1 MTVTTHIAEILRQG
15 IWASLTG
22 GWYYEPS
29 HSIFC
34 NTVHLYLW
42 LVLLII
48 PLVVGLVTSGAFSL
62 SLLIGYICFIG
73 VLFAIIKTLVARVHV
88 VFDTSE
94 PIITTKVLS
103 DSDNAARNDG
113 EGVEQEEEEGL
124 EMVEMQEIR
133 RRITDSE
140 LIINHPRGDRRRV
153 RIEND
158 LNDLAK
164 EDSDEDIKHK
174 VVEVQ
179 DIAIVEQAANHY
191 SEIELSMEES
201 NGDSSD
207 SSTKRELSSAMA
219 RKMSEPVMTLDGRRK
234 ENDTDALYSTVRRAN
249 SSLDASS
256 RPTEKGMLSQASLD
270 QARQSTHKSY
280 PSKMSSA
287 EEFHTDGLKARAAKK
302 DDAMGP
308 LGDGGMSNKSSSM
321 SAKSLELT
329 EGGNLSTQE
338 VEVEENQY
346 EEIDQP
352 STSSAVREVEN
363 PYSTIGPKR
372 RKPKI
377 TKITDD
383 AVPSTSGWYPVVVS
397 LGEADQPKAASIS
410 KAPDDRAS
418 GADIKVEI
426 TKFLEELIEKHP
438 ETLDVI
444 ENVRQSR
451 LGRSSVPHRV
461 PQMFRLHGRVPTRR
475 RSSSSSVAGLSDMAL
490 RDGTHVAAG
499 HEDTSQGAV
508 HSFQD
513 NDGMWWTY
521 AFDEHG
527 VGTAQPLGSGRALME
542 LLQSTQ
548 DAPTG
553 RSRLDVLPE
562 SAYASSEEDGEP
574 CSSRN
579 AGNMPGLSVGS
590 TRRERALSSS
600 SNESYTYIPQL
611 PTTVF
616 HAPTGTGASRASSR
630 HQMVSF
636 ANVASRLRAA
646 VRQSDGLAIGT
657 DGPESSGSQLTRSI
671 LDRRDLR
678 PREDSGP
685 PFQIQEN
692 FLARL
697 DSGSSAGGAI
707 SSRFRFLSELGLAVL
722 PTGGTNPIPLDY
734 AAAHARRTSSVKKS
748 YYYKMKVFPKTNKS
762 FKLKLDR
769 LSVSALFDRNRSAL
783 SCAFDVLLA
792 CLVSFLAGLVLATG
806 IYFDIWLF
814 LLAFTVAGAH
824 FSLLKSVQPDASSPI
839 HGFNWLVSYSR
850 PVYFCIGAVIVLVL
864 HHFANDPAYDKIP
877 WNWNPYR
884 LYETSGEM
892 ILLAFRDLFATFLVM
907 LPFAFTMGW
916 LPQVN
921 TLAHHILEQLEMHV
935 FGGTAS
941 LGVLSAVIQIVKS
954 LFGWALLGGLC
965 HLAYS
970 IDPSTTQT
978 PAFSAFLAAA
988 VATSYLLS
996 RFSSNPQLFV
1006 ILCRATVSPEQA
1018 PNAKGSSS
1026 RLCCAS
1032 SVEQNQDDRIK
1043 DADELDVSDPLPGR
1057 LREAVVLRARHDVLF
1072 SAFLFLLVFALHS
1085 TSLFTATQPY
1095 FTTIIVPICTAFGIM
1110 NHYLYEQ
1117 LRTHT
1122 PWKLIA
1128 KPILPS
1134 HEYTQFESPDEAK
1147 LMNFEI
1153 IHVWM
1158 LAIEKNL
1165 LYPLVA
1171 MAVLTECGWL
1181 LPMARI
1187 VGPLIVL
1194 RFLRGGFSHP
1204 QLIYVP
1210 LALAFTVTRFDWKT
1224 GSPFGIPD
1232 EMSPTTLF
1240 PLILYILIVLYP
1252 KWLELYLKMSFVM
1265 AYVAPWQISWGSA
1278 FHAFA
1283 QPFSIPHSALIWTQT
1298 VVSSLISAPLNP
1310 FLGSSFFTTSYVR
1323 PVKFWERDYNTK
1335 RSDASNTTLA
1345 SQIDR
1350 GPMMDDSNLNAVF
1363 YEHLTRSLQKSLAGD
1378 LQMGRWATSVQ
1389 PGDCFILASFYL
1401 NCLVHIIEVGNGFV
1415 TFQLRGLEFR
1425 GTYCHQREVEAITDN
1440 QTQGTGCCCC
1450 APGSLPSFLSLNT
1463 AWSLRWLAWE
1473 VVTGKYI
1480 IDGYSITD
1488 NSAVNLLQV
1497 HDLRR
1502 LLVTMYV
1509 KCIVYYAL
1517 ASNKLQSWL
1526 TNETV
1531 RSTLEPIVANPRYAD
1546 VDHLFCST
1554 NDEDFDMNEM
1564 GISRSSFSEWY
1575 SMWINHCLNKR
1586 AERNGDEE
1594 LNTEYVTC
1602 LCFVLSLLG
1611 RRALG
1616 AASYN
1621 RHSNAAESFLCGLHA
1636 LFKGDFRITCQRDE
1650 WVFADM
1656 DLLRCVISPAVKMA
1670 LKLHQDHFAAEDDFD
1685 DPESLYDLIADHQ
1698 TKLFISH
1705 EHDPAWRRA
1714 IIANTPSLLA
1724 LRHMYDEGQ
1733 DDYKI
1738 IMLNRMHLNMRVIKL
1753 NRECVRAFWAGQQQ
1767 ELIFLRNRNP
1777 ERGSIQNARQ
1787 VLRNMINSSA
1797 DQPVGYPIYVSPL
1810 TTSFAETHSQM
1821 SSIVGPPVTLEFVC
1835 SGIKRAWTA
1844 LRAHFGPSGSSSL
1857 GLQSSCGANV
1867 PPIALLQLSAM
1878 QPPQK
1883 ATASSEMDDRMST
1896 ASAHVENSIVHMTPD
1911 GSARV
1916 TLARRAGG
1924 SGDTPPGMSKYS
1936 SSTDSVPQGVAKRS
1950 ISDKRGDDKESVEEE
1965 EEVEE
1970 LKDSGLWVRID
1981 DPEQVFRY
1989 LNEPLKST
1997 GEPLVVWPSEEIR
2010 QISGR
2015 NSWYCQTMEGLM
2027 GRVMFTWLPNHP
2039 NRKLRSHI
2047 GDAIHLVA
2055 VPEMPCALVPVSEKG
2070 CSVLP
2075 AERIA
2080 ELRSGEHGK
2089 EYLAFIKK
2097 IQKDLEML

>member
-48 PLVVGLVTSGAFSL
+48 PFVVGLVTSGAFSL

-73 VLFAIIKTLVARVHV
+73 ALFAILKTLVSRVHV
-88 VFDTSE
+88 VFDTTE
-94 PIITTKVLS
+94 PIITTKILS
-103 DSDNAARNDG
+103 DTNNASRTDG
-113 EGVEQEEEEGL
+113 DIPFPVNYILKVKEEEE
-124 EMVEMQEIR
+124 
-133 RRITDSE
+133 
-140 LIINHPRGDRRRV
+140 NH
-153 RIEND
+153 
-158 LNDLAK
+158 
-164 EDSDEDIKHK
+164 
-174 VVEVQ
+174 
-179 DIAIVEQAANHY
+179 
-191 SEIELSMEES
+191 
-201 NGDSSD
+201 
-207 SSTKRELSSAMA
+207 
-219 RKMSEPVMTLDGRRK
+219 
-234 ENDTDALYSTVRRAN
+234 
-249 SSLDASS
+249 
-256 RPTEKGMLSQASLD
+256 
-270 QARQSTHKSY
+270 
-280 PSKMSSA
+280 
-287 EEFHTDGLKARAAKK
+287 
-302 DDAMGP
+302 
-308 LGDGGMSNKSSSM
+308 
-321 SAKSLELT
+321 
-329 EGGNLSTQE
+329 
-338 VEVEENQY
+338 Y

-352 STSSAVREVEN
+352 STSTAFREVEN
-363 PYSTIGPKR
+363 PYSTIEPKR

-377 TKITDD
+377 TVFFFQKISDD

-397 LGEADQPKAASIS
+397 LGEANQPKSTKFS
-410 KAPDDRAS
+410 AS

-451 LGRSSVPHRV
+451 LGRGSVPHRV
-461 PQMFRLHGRVPTRR
+461 PQMFRLHGFVFAVPILNRVPSRR

-542 LLQSTQ
+542 LLQNFLNIT
-548 DAPTG
+548 
-553 RSRLDVLPE
+553 RLFLCQVLPE
-562 SAYASSEEDGEP
+562 SAYASSDEDGEP

-579 AGNMPGLSVGS
+579 VGNMPGMSVGS
-590 TRRERALSSS
+590 TRLAEESWHWNVMVMEPTFLRRERALSSS

-657 DGPESSGSQLTRSI
+657 DGP
-671 LDRRDLR
+671 D
-678 PREDSGP
+678 
-685 PFQIQEN
+685 
-692 FLARL
+692 
-697 DSGSSAGGAI
+697 SSA
-707 SSRFRFLSELGLAVL
+707 SQ
-722 PTGGTNPIPLDY
+722 
-734 AAAHARRTSSVKKS
+734 TSSVKKS

-783 SCAFDVLLA
+783 SCVFDVLLA

-850 PVYFCIGAVIVLVL
+850 PVYFCIGAVIVLTL
-864 HHFANDPAYDKIP
+864 HHFADDPDYKKIP

-921 TLAHHILEQLEMHV
+921 TLAHHILEQLEMHI

-941 LGVLSAVIQIVKS
+941 LGVLSALIQIMKS
-954 LFGWALLGGLC
+954 MFGWGLLAGLC
-965 HLAYS
+965 HLAYTV
-970 IDPSTTQT
+970 DPSTTQT

-1006 ILCRATVSPEQA
+1006 IL
-1018 PNAKGSSS
+1018 S

-1032 SVEQNQDDRIK
+1032 SSDQGEDERIK
-1043 DADELDVSDPLPGR
+1043 DTGMGKNELDVSDPLPGR
-1057 LREAVVLRARHDVLF
+1057 LRETVVLRARHDVLF
-1072 SAFLFLLVFALHS
+1072 SAFLSLLVFALHS

-1095 FTTIIVPICTAFGIM
+1095 FTVIVIPICIAFGII

-1128 KPILPS
+1128 KPILHS

-1158 LAIEKNL
+1158 LAIEKNV

-1181 LPMARI
+1181 LPVARI
-1187 VGPLIVL
+1187 IAPLIIL
-1194 RFLRGGFSHP
+1194 RLLRGGFSHP

-1224 GSPFGIPD
+1224 GSPFGIP
-1232 EMSPTTLF
+1232 EQVSTLF
-1240 PLILYILIVLYP
+1240 PLILYILIVFYP

-1378 LQMGRWATSVQ
+1378 LLMGRWATSVQ

-1425 GTYCHQREVEAITDN
+1425 GTYCHQREVEAISDD

-1450 APGSLPSFLSLNT
+1450 APGSLPGFLSLNT

-1497 HDLRR
+1497 HELRR
-1502 LLVTMYV
+1502 LLVTLYV

-1517 ASNKLQSWL
+1517 ASNKLQIWL
-1526 TNETV
+1526 ANETV
-1531 RSTLEPIVANPRYAD
+1531 VKPIVANPRYAD

-1575 SMWINHCLNKR
+1575 SMWITHCLNKR
-1586 AERNGDEE
+1586 SERNADEE
-1594 LNTEYVTC
+1594 LNAEHVTC
-1602 LCFVLSLLG
+1602 LCYVLSLLG

-1670 LKLHQDHFAAEDDFD
+1670 LKLHQDHFAAPDDFD

-1821 SSIVGPPVTLEFVC
+1821 PSIVGPPVTLEVLFDL
-1835 SGIKRAWTA
+1835 SKAWNA

-1857 GLQSSCGANV
+1857 GLQSSCGPTV
-1867 PPIALLQLSAM
+1867 PPI
-1878 QPPQK
+1878 
-1883 ATASSEMDDRMST
+1883 
-1896 ASAHVENSIVHMTPD
+1896 VENSIVHMTPD

-1916 TLARRAGG
+1916 TLF
-1924 SGDTPPGMSKYS
+1924 
-1936 SSTDSVPQGVAKRS
+1936 SSTDSVPQGLAKR
-1950 ISDKRGDDKESVEEE
+1950 ITSDRKGDEKESVEEE
-1965 EEVEE
+1965 EGYEEV
-1970 LKDSGLWVRID
+1970 KDTGLWVRID

-2015 NSWYCQTMEGLM
+2015 NSWFCQPMEGLM
-2027 GRVMFTWLPNHP
+2027 GRVMFTWHPNHP

-2047 GDAIHLVA
+2047 GDAIHLVGFF
-2055 VPEMPCALVPVSEKG
+2055 VMFSRIGRSSERF
-2070 CSVLP
+2070 L
-2075 AERIA
+2075 
-2080 ELRSGEHGK
+2080 
-2089 EYLAFIKK
+2089 YLARMRF
-2097 IQKDLEML
+2097 

>member
-22 GWYYEPS
+22 GWYYEPA

-42 LVLLII
+42 LVLLIV
-48 PLVVGLVTSGAFSL
+48 PLVVGLVTSGALSL
-62 SLLIGYICFIG
+62 SLLLGYTCFIG
-73 VLFAIIKTLVARVHV
+73 VLFSILKTIVARLHV
-88 VFDTSE
+88 VFDTTE
-94 PIITTKVLS
+94 PVITTKVLPLS
-103 DSDNAARNDG
+103 ESRGRTNDDI
-113 EGVEQEEEEGL
+113 VEQEDEEGL
-124 EMVEMQEIR
+124 EMVELHDM
-133 RRITDSE
+133 T
-140 LIINHPRGDRRRV
+140 RRV
-153 RIEND
+153 EEEIVADSLCDQSRIQVENELTELENLD
-158 LNDLAK
+158 EADVMVGKAITL
-164 EDSDEDIKHK
+164 EQPDSDEDTKNT

-179 DIAIVEQAANHY
+179 DVAVVEDAPNSG
-191 SEIELSMEES
+191 SEFELDISVDET
-201 NGDSSD
+201 SSD
-207 SSTKRELSSAMA
+207 DVDSPTNGGRFSAGP
-219 RKMSEPVMTLDGRRK
+219 RKMSEPLITPAGRQGARPGS
-234 ENDTDALYSTVRRAN
+234 DAASKSKVRRSN
-249 SSLDASS
+249 STFEA
-256 RPTEKGMLSQASLD
+256 
-270 QARQSTHKSY
+270 STHSADKDMLRRSRLDHTTRKSY
-280 PSKMSSA
+280 PSKMSSTD
-287 EEFHTDGLKARAAKK
+287 EFHTGGLRAKSTKK
-302 DDAMGP
+302 DDIVDPLSDAGNSVCHVPNAESSLMFANSTNDRDDFEIHEVKEKATSEILCESEDRSSESTIVSEAVSPSADAVGDIESKPRTRKTKRMG
-308 LGDGGMSNKSSSM
+308 NEAAQSSS
-321 SAKSLELT
+321 
-329 EGGNLSTQE
+329 
-338 VEVEENQY
+338 
-346 EEIDQP
+346 D
-352 STSSAVREVEN
+352 
-363 PYSTIGPKR
+363 
-372 RKPKI
+372 
-377 TKITDD
+377 
-383 AVPSTSGWYPVVVS
+383 WYPVVVS
-397 LGEADQPKAASIS
+397 LGETSRSGSTSIS
-410 KAPDDRAS
+410 KVPDERES
-418 GADIKVEI
+418 GADIKLEI

-451 LGRSSVPHRV
+451 LGRNSTNRV
-461 PQMFRLHGRVPTRR
+461 PQMLRMHGVRSRR
-475 RSSSSSVAGLSDMAL
+475 RSSSSSVSALSDMAL
-490 RDGTHVAAG
+490 RDGTHVASG

-513 NDGMWWTY
+513 ADGMWWTY

-542 LLQSTQ
+542 LLQSAQ
-548 DAPTG
+548 DHPAG
-553 RSRLDVLPE
+553 RNRLDVLPE
-562 SAYASSEEDGEP
+562 SAYVSSEDEGEP
-574 CSSRN
+574 CSSRTATDVPAVN
-579 AGNMPGLSVGS
+579 VGN

-616 HAPTGTGASRASSR
+616 HAPTGTGASRANFR
-630 HQMVSF
+630 REMVSF

-646 VRQSDGLAIGT
+646 VRNTESIAL
-657 DGPESSGSQLTRSI
+657 SSGDLPDTTPHQLSRSI
-671 LDRRDLR
+671 LDRRDGR
-678 PREDSGP
+678 RDYSGP
-685 PFQIQEN
+685 PFHEN
-692 FLARL
+692 FLTRL
-697 DSGSSAGGAI
+697 DSGSSTGGGM
-707 SSRFRFLSELGLAVL
+707 STRFRFFSELGLAVL
-722 PTGGTNPIPLDY
+722 PTGGTNPGVLSGECPPST
-734 AAAHARRTSSVKKS
+734 ARRASTVKKS
-748 YYYKMKVFPKTNKS
+748 YYYKMKMFPKTNKS

-769 LSVSALFDRNRSAL
+769 LSVSALFDRNRSVF
-783 SCAFDVLLA
+783 SCIFDVFLA
-792 CLVSFLAGLVLATG
+792 CLISFLAGLVLATG

-814 LLAFTVAGAH
+814 VFAFTVAGAH

-839 HGFNWLVSYSR
+839 HGFNWLVAYSR
-850 PVYFCIGAVIVLVL
+850 PLYFCIGAVIVLMF
-864 HHFANDPAYDKIP
+864 HHFCDDPRYDKIP

-916 LPQVN
+916 LPQIN
-921 TLAHHILEQLEMHV
+921 TLTHHLLEQIEMHI

-941 LGVLSAVIQIVKS
+941 LGVFSALLQIIKS
-954 LFGWALLGGLC
+954 LLCWALLGGLC

-970 IDPSTTQT
+970 IDSKTTQT
-978 PAFSAFLAAA
+978 PAYSAFLSVA

-996 RFSSNPQLFV
+996 RFSSNPQLFL
-1006 ILCRATVSPEQA
+1006 ILCRATVFRSQRTEEW
-1018 PNAKGSSS
+1018 SS
-1026 RLCCAS
+1026 RTNLCC
-1032 SVEQNQDDRIK
+1032 VFPNEQEDNDHIQ
-1043 DADELDVSDPLPGR
+1043 DADELDVSDPLPER
-1057 LREAVVLRARHDVLF
+1057 LRSTVVLRARHDVLF
-1072 SAFLFLLVFALHS
+1072 STFLSLMVFALHS

-1095 FTTIIVPICTAFGIM
+1095 FTMIIVPICVVFGIM
-1110 NHYLYEQ
+1110 NHYIYQQ

-1128 KPILPS
+1128 KPVLHS
-1134 HEYTQFESPDEAK
+1134 NEYTQYESTNEAK
-1147 LMNFEI
+1147 LMTFEI

-1158 LAIEKNL
+1158 LAVEKNF

-1171 MAVLTECGWL
+1171 VAMLTECGWL
-1181 LPMARI
+1181 LPIARVI
-1187 VGPLIVL
+1187 GPLIIL

-1204 QLIYVP
+1204 QLIYMP
-1210 LALAFTVTRFDWKT
+1210 LALAFTISHFDWST
-1224 GSPFGIPD
+1224 GPPFGLPKL
-1232 EMSPTTLF
+1232 PHTTF
-1240 PLILYILIVLYP
+1240 PMVLYVLIVLYP

-1298 VVSSLISAPLNP
+1298 VLSSLLSAPLNP
-1310 FLGSSFFTTSYVR
+1310 FLGSSFFITSYVR
-1323 PVKFWERDYNTK
+1323 PVKFWERDYNTR

-1350 GPMMDDSNLNAVF
+1350 GPMLDDSNLNAVF

-1378 LQMGRWATSVQ
+1378 LQMGRWSTSVQ

-1425 GTYCHQREVEAITDN
+1425 GTYCHQREVEAISDD
-1440 QTQGTGCCCC
+1440 QSQGTGCCCC
-1450 APGSLPSFLSLNT
+1450 APGSLPGFLSLNT

-1497 HDLRR
+1497 HELRR
-1502 LLVTMYV
+1502 LLVTLYV
-1509 KCIVYYAL
+1509 KCIVYYTL
-1517 ASNKLQSWL
+1517 ASSKLQNWL
-1526 TNETV
+1526 SNDTV
-1531 RSTLEPIVANPRYAD
+1531 RSTLEPVVANPRYVD

-1564 GISRSSFSEWY
+1564 GISRSSFTEWY
-1575 SMWINHCLNKR
+1575 SSWISYCISRRLEKNS
-1586 AERNGDEE
+1586 EE
-1594 LNTEYVTC
+1594 VINSEYVTC

-1656 DLLRCVISPAVKMA
+1656 DLLRCVIAPAVKMA
-1670 LKLHQDHFAAEDDFD
+1670 LKLHQDHFAAPDDFD
-1685 DPESLYDLIADHQ
+1685 DAESLFNLIAEYQ

-1810 TTSFAETHSQM
+1810 TTSFVETHSQM
-1821 SSIVGPPVTLEFVC
+1821 SSIVGPPVTIEEIFSVARRTW
-1835 SGIKRAWTA
+1835 SAM
-1844 LRAHFGPSGSSSL
+1844 RAHFGPSGSSSF
-1857 GLQSSCGANV
+1857 GLHGGCGAAV
-1867 PPIALLQLSAM
+1867 PAIALQQISTI
-1878 QPPQK
+1878 QSTQK
-1883 ATASSEMDDRMST
+1883 SVGQSEIEDRTST
-1896 ASAHVENSIVHMTPD
+1896 TSAHMENSVVHMTPD
-1911 GSARV
+1911 GGAN
-1916 TLARRAGG
+1916 
-1924 SGDTPPGMSKYS
+1924 KF
-1936 SSTDSVPQGVAKRS
+1936 SSTDPVLQAVSKKVNTDRKPE
-1950 ISDKRGDDKESVEEE
+1950 DKENIEEE
-1965 EEVEE
+1965 EESEE
-1970 LKDSGLWVRID
+1970 ISDAGLWVRIND
-1981 DPEQVFRY
+1981 LEQ
-1989 LNEPLKST
+1989 PLKCT
-1997 GEPLVVWPSEEIR
+1997 GEPLVLWPSEEIR

-2015 NSWYCQTMEGLM
+2015 NSWCCQPMEGLM
-2027 GRVMFTWLPNHP
+2027 GRVMFTWYPNHP
-2039 NRKLRSHI
+2039 NRRFRSHI
-2047 GDAIHLVA
+2047 GDAIYLVA
-2055 VPEMPCALVPVSEKG
+2055 SPEMSRALVPVSEKG
-2070 CSVLP
+2070 CSVLTH
-2075 AERIA
+2075 EQVS
-2080 ELRSGEHGK
+2080 ELQSGENRK
-2089 EYLAFIKK
+2089 EYVLFMKK
-2097 IQKDLEML
+2097 IQSDLENL